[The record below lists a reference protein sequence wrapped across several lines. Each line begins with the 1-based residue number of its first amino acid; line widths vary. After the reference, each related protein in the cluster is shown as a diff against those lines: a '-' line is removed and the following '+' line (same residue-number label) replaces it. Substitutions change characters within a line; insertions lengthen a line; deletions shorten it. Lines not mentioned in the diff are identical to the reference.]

1 MAEKMYF
8 IINFDKNIIEEKIIE
23 YTYKA
28 GFAIKNKQEN
38 IKNIH
43 KEILKKEKENKILE
57 ISSKSLDKIGV
68 DLSAFN
74 LSIETKKHKKLSVE
88 TIFQASKVFENG
100 KQYKDLLNKS
110 SKEAKKDERLRNS
123 GKIIGFCYNKQ
134 RWKTEPK
141 TLFYDW
147 LYINSLF
154 YNIKNSNISKEDI
167 LKYRIFTDVEF
178 NHKKSINCQARAI
191 ALYVLMKKNNVLE
204 ECLNDKEIF
213 EKYLKKFYNL
223 IAEDNIKN
231 KKENNLDNTK
241 DLKLF

>member
-8 IINFDKNIIEEKIIE
+8 IIDFDKNIIEEKTVE
-23 YTYKA
+23 YTFKA

-43 KEILKKEKENKILE
+43 KEIFKKEKENKILE
-57 ISSKSLDKIGV
+57 VSSKSLDKLGV

-100 KQYKDLLNKS
+100 KQYKDLLDKTS
-110 SKEAKKDERLRNS
+110 REAKKDERLRNS
-123 GKIIGFCYNKQ
+123 GKIIEFCYNNQ
-134 RWKTEPK
+134 NWKTEPK

-147 LYINSLF
+147 LYINSLY
-154 YNIKNSNISKEDI
+154 YNIKNLNISKENI
-167 LKYRIFTDVEF
+167 LKYKVFTDVEF

-191 ALYVLMKKNNVLE
+191 ALYVLMEKNNILE
-204 ECLNDKEIF
+204 ECLNDKDMF

-223 IAEDNIKN
+223 NIEKISNIKKNSLN
-231 KKENNLDNTK
+231 KIEV
-241 DLKLF
+241 LKLF

>member
-8 IINFDKNIIEEKIIE
+8 IIDFDKNIIEEKTVE
-23 YTYKA
+23 YTFKA

-43 KEILKKEKENKILE
+43 KEILKKEKEDQILE
-57 ISSKSLDKIGV
+57 VSSKSLDKLGV

-100 KQYKDLLNKS
+100 KQYKDLLDKTS
-110 SKEAKKDERLRNS
+110 REAKKDEKLRNS
-123 GKIIGFCYNKQ
+123 GKIIEFYYNNQK
-134 RWKTEPK
+134 WKTEPK

-147 LYINSLF
+147 LYINSLY
-154 YNIKNSNISKEDI
+154 YNIKKLNISKENI
-167 LKYRIFTDVEF
+167 LKYKIFTDVEF
-178 NHKKSINCQARAI
+178 NHKKSINCQARSI
-191 ALYVLMKKNNVLE
+191 ALYVLMEKNNILE
-204 ECLNDKEIF
+204 ECLSNKDMF

-223 IAEDNIKN
+223 NIEKSSNMKKDSLN
-231 KKENNLDNTK
+231 KIEV
-241 DLKLF
+241 LKLF